1 MTQRWGHDQEER
13 SAVAK
18 KAQDAYAASR
28 QSLERCAGL
37 EGIVA
42 LLREDLAE
50 VRRANAVLLRR
61 VDAMNV
67 ESLAE
72 PKRRKAA

>member
-18 KAQDAYAASR
+18 KAQDAYAAGR
-28 QSLERCAGL
+28 QAIERCAGL
-37 EGIVA
+37 EGVVA

-50 VRRANAVLLRR
+50 VRRANAALNRR
-61 VDAMNV
+61 VDAINA